1 MFELIVNHFLGN
13 MPVWVFP
20 FMAGIGFGIF
30 IIAGIAEHIEPV
42 RIYALIA
49 RPVSFIVFVLGVFL
63 YGGAGVVAIQQQ
75 ALLEAQHKTELAEQA
90 AQLGDTSG
98 LEAAILSNPS
108 DHQARF
114 DLALAHAAAGKREEA
129 TDALI
134 EIIKRDRAWNDDG
147 ARVQLLQFFDAWG
160 PMDEMTKAGRR
171 KLSSLLF
178 R

>member
-13 MPVWVFP
+13 IPVWVFP

-75 ALLEAQHKTELAEQA
+75 ALLEAQHRTELAEQA
-90 AQLGDTSG
+90 TADATKQLADNLASQEHLVKGRGYGVGQIISKDK
-98 LEAAILSNPS
+98 AKI
-108 DHQARF
+108 DRDCAR
-114 DLALAHAAAGKREEA
+114 L
-129 TDALI
+129 
-134 EIIKRDRAWNDDG
+134 NN
-147 ARVQLLQFFDAWG
+147 DAWEDYNRAVANSGSKISG
-160 PMDEMTKAGRR
+160 PK
-171 KLSSLLF
+171 K
-178 R
+178 

>member
-1 MFELIVNHFLGN
+1 VPEGKDNDPAIV
-13 MPVWVFP
+13 
-20 FMAGIGFGIF
+20 A
-30 IIAGIAEHIEPV
+30 V
-42 RIYALIA
+42 RAAL
-49 RPVSFIVFVLGVFL
+49 
-63 YGGAGVVAIQQQ
+63 
-75 ALLEAQHKTELAEQA
+75 ELAEQA